1 MITVLVADDQPLV
14 RVGLRTIL
22 DNEPDLSVV
31 AEAGD
36 GVEAYELTRRHRPD
50 VVLMD
55 VRMPVIDGITAT
67 RNIVASGVDS
77 RVLVLTTFDLD
88 SYVYEALKAGASGF
102 VLKDMPRDQLIHAV
116 RVVAGGETLLAPAV
130 TRRLI
135 GRYLEHP
142 DVGERLVV
150 DPRIKRLSD
159 REAEVLRLV
168 AQGMSN
174 AEIADELVVSQTTV
188 KTHVASVLRKLEVRD
203 RVQAVVLAFQSG
215 LATD

>member
-1 MITVLVADDQPLV
+1 
-14 RVGLRTIL
+14 
-22 DNEPDLSVV
+22 
-31 AEAGD
+31 
-36 GVEAYELTRRHRPD
+36 
-50 VVLMD
+50 
-55 VRMPVIDGITAT
+55 
-67 RNIVASGVDS
+67 
-77 RVLVLTTFDLD
+77 VLVLTTFDLD

-116 RVVAGGETLLAPAV
+116 RVIADGETLLAPAI

-142 DVGERLVV
+142 GVGDRVVV
-150 DPRIKRLSD
+150 DPKVKRLSD
-159 REAEVLRLV
+159 RETQVLSLV

-174 AEIADELVVSQTTV
+174 AEIADQLVVSQTTV

-215 LATD
+215 LVTL